1 MSWKKT
7 KKSDPSQPNTQSEPG
22 KREKTAL
29 KKLRTNKGKN
39 GLMSTGMIALVVAI
53 VVVLNLAVS
62 MLPSGIRQFD
72 ISTTKI
78 YELSDTTQDYLAK
91 LDKDVTITVVAADA
105 NIDYRLSHFLDLYT
119 ALSDHVTQKK
129 VDPVAYPSALT
140 EYDCEENSVV
150 VQCADTDQSYVI
162 PFDDILVP
170 DSYYQYYYNETVY
183 NEFDGDGQL
192 TSAIDSVVSNAS
204 HKVYRVTN
212 HSEADLG
219 TEISALLTKNH
230 FNVNEL
236 SLLLD
241 GGIPDDC
248 EVLILNQP
256 TKDLAKDELKMV
268 QSYLKK
274 GGQVSL
280 ILPSESFD
288 HPNLDTL
295 MKTYGLKLAGGYAG
309 DTQRYYTSA
318 QSYLTFFPE
327 LNTDSEAIT
336 GLTSDSLALV
346 NQALAMQQVDPKR
359 DTIEV
364 DAFLTTSESGLKVV
378 SEDDY
383 KEGQYV
389 VGATASEVV
398 GQKEDTDTDT
408 DTSGDTSSAADSSDA
423 DAADSETKE
432 SNDIVSRLTVCTANS
447 LIDDE
452 ICGQFGDS
460 ICNLTVYMN
469 TLTAAFD
476 DTSTISIP
484 SKSLQTATNTVTSAG
499 AWSMLYLAILPLAA
513 LIIGF
518 VVWYRRRKL

>member
-1 MSWKKT
+1 MSMKKT
-7 KKSDPSQPNTQSEPG
+7 ENKAG
-22 KREKTAL
+22 KRAKSGGLTVMRTA
-29 KKLRTNKGKN
+29 RGKN
-39 GLMSTGMIALVVAI
+39 GLLSTGMIALVVAI
-53 VVVLNLAVS
+53 VVVFNIAVNQ
-62 MLPSGIRQFD
+62 LPSGVRQFD
-72 ISTTKI
+72 ISTSKI
-78 YELSDTTQDYLAK
+78 YEISDTTREYLDQ
-91 LDKDVTITVVAADA
+91 LDKDVTITVVAADE

-119 ALSDHVTQKK
+119 ALSDHLTQDK

-150 VQCADTDQSYVI
+150 VQCEETDQSYVI
-162 PFDDILVP
+162 PMDDILVP
-170 DSYYQYYYNETVY
+170 DSYYLYYYNETVY
-183 NEFDGDGQL
+183 SEFDGDGQL

-212 HSEADLG
+212 HNEADLG
-219 TEISALLTKNH
+219 SEISALLTKNH
-230 FNVNEL
+230 FSVNDL

-256 TKDLAKDELKMV
+256 TKDLAKDELEMIQK
-268 QSYLKK
+268 YLKQ

-280 ILPSESFD
+280 ILASEGFD

-295 MKTYGLKLAGGYAG
+295 MKEYGLELAGGYAG

-327 LNTDSEAIT
+327 LNTDSEANT
-336 GLTSDSLALV
+336 GLTAEDLALV
-346 NQALAMQQVDPKR
+346 NQALAMKQVDPER
-359 DTIEV
+359 DTITV

-378 SEDDY
+378 SKDDY
-383 KEGQYV
+383 TEGKYV

-398 GQKEDTDTDT
+398 GQKEDTDDGEETGEDAG
-408 DTSGDTSSAADSSDA
+408 DGDTSDADSSEA
-423 DAADSETKE
+423 DAEE
-432 SNDIVSRLTVCTANS
+432 EENNDIVSRLTVITANS
-447 LIDDE
+447 LIDDN
-452 ICGQFGDS
+452 ICGQFGDA

-469 TLTAAFD
+469 TLTTAFD

-499 AWSMLYLAILPLAA
+499 VWSMLYLAVLPLAA

>member
-1 MSWKKT
+1 MSRNKT
-7 KKSDPSQPNTQSEPG
+7 ENNRATQGRNRLAPL
-22 KREKTAL
+22 KTA
-29 KKLRTNKGKN
+29 RGKN

-53 VVVLNLAVS
+53 VVVLNIAVNL
-62 MLPSGIRQFD
+62 LPSKVRQFD
-72 ISTTKI
+72 LSTTKI
-78 YELSDTTQDYLAK
+78 YEISDTTREYLEK
-91 LDKDVTITVVAADA
+91 LDKDVTITVVAADD

-119 ALSDHVTQKK
+119 ALSGHLTQKK

-150 VQCADTDQSYVI
+150 VQCADTDQSYAI
-162 PFDDILVP
+162 PMDDILVP

-183 NEFDGDGQL
+183 SEFDGDGQL

-204 HKVYRVTN
+204 HKAYAVTN
-212 HSEADLG
+212 HGEAALG

-230 FNVNEL
+230 FTVSER

-248 EVLILNQP
+248 DVLILNQP
-256 TKDLAKDELKMV
+256 TKDLAKDELKLIRT
-268 QSYLKK
+268 YLKE

-280 ILPSESFD
+280 LLPSKEFD
-288 HPNLDTL
+288 HPNLDAL
-295 MKTYGLKLAGGYAG
+295 MKEYGLELAGGYAG

-327 LNTDSEAIT
+327 LNMDSDAIT
-336 GLTSDSLALV
+336 GLTEEELALV
-346 NQALAMQQVDPKR
+346 NQALAMKQVEPKR
-359 DTIEV
+359 DTITV

-378 SEDDY
+378 SQDDY
-383 KEGQYV
+383 TEGKYV
-389 VGATASEVV
+389 VGVTASEVV
-398 GQKEDTDTDT
+398 GQKEGT
-408 DTSGDTSSAADSSDA
+408 GSSDADPSDADSSDA
-423 DAADSETKE
+423 DAEAEEEE
-432 SNDIVSRLTVCTANS
+432 SNDIVARLTVLTANS
-447 LIDDE
+447 LIDDD
-452 ICGQFGDS
+452 ICGQFGDA

-469 TLTAAFD
+469 TLTTAFD

-484 SKSLQTATNTVTSAG
+484 SKSLQTATNTITNAG
-499 AWSMLYLAILPLAA
+499 LWSVLYLAVLPLAA

>member
-1 MSWKKT
+1 MSVKKT
-7 KKSDPSQPNTQSEPG
+7 DNNRPAG
-22 KREKTAL
+22 KRTKRSLTAM
-29 KKLRTNKGKN
+29 RTVRGKN
-39 GLMSTGMIALVVAI
+39 GLLSTGMIALVVAI
-53 VVVLNLAVS
+53 VVVFNIAVNL
-62 MLPSGIRQFD
+62 LPSGVRQFD
-72 ISTTKI
+72 ISTSKI
-78 YELSDTTQDYLAK
+78 YEISDTTREYLEK
-91 LDKDVTITVVAADA
+91 LDKDVTITVVAADD

-119 ALSDHVTQKK
+119 ALSDHLTQDK

-140 EYDCEENSVV
+140 EYDCKENSVV

-162 PFDDILVP
+162 PMDDILVP

-183 NEFDGDGQL
+183 SAFDGDGQL

-212 HSEADLG
+212 HNEAELG

-230 FNVNEL
+230 FSVNDL

-256 TKDLAKDELKMV
+256 TKDLAKDELEMLQK
-268 QSYLKK
+268 YLKQ

-280 ILPSESFD
+280 ILPSEGFD

-295 MKTYGLKLAGGYAG
+295 MKEYGLKLAGGYAG

-336 GLTSDSLALV
+336 GLTAEDLALV
-346 NQALAMQQVDPKR
+346 NQALAMKQVDPKR
-359 DTIEV
+359 DTITV

-378 SEDDY
+378 SKDDY
-383 KEGQYV
+383 TKGQYV

-398 GQKEDTDTDT
+398 GQKEDTGDKEK
-408 DTSGDTSSAADSSDA
+408 SGGDTSDADSSDT
-423 DAADSETKE
+423 EE
-432 SNDIVSRLTVCTANS
+432 EEHNDIVSRLTVITANS
-447 LIDDE
+447 LIDDS
-452 ICGQFGDS
+452 ICGQFGDA

-469 TLTAAFD
+469 TLTTAFD

-499 AWSMLYLAILPLAA
+499 VWSMLYLAVLPLAA

>member
-1 MSWKKT
+1 MSMKKT
-7 KKSDPSQPNTQSEPG
+7 ENKAG
-22 KREKTAL
+22 KRAKSGGLTVMRTA
-29 KKLRTNKGKN
+29 RGKN
-39 GLMSTGMIALVVAI
+39 GLLSTGMIALVVAI
-53 VVVLNLAVS
+53 VVVFNIAVNQ
-62 MLPSGIRQFD
+62 LPSGVRQFD
-72 ISTTKI
+72 ISTSRI
-78 YELSDTTQDYLAK
+78 YEISDTTREYLDQ
-91 LDKDVTITVVAADA
+91 LDKDVTITVVAADE

-119 ALSDHVTQKK
+119 ALSDRLTQDK

-150 VQCADTDQSYVI
+150 VQCEDTDQSYVI
-162 PFDDILVP
+162 PMDEILVP
-170 DSYYQYYYNETVY
+170 DSYYLYYYNETVY
-183 NEFDGDGQL
+183 SEFDGDGQL

-212 HSEADLG
+212 HNEADLG
-219 TEISALLTKNH
+219 SEISALLTKNH
-230 FNVNEL
+230 FSVKDL

-256 TKDLAKDELKMV
+256 TRDLAKDELEMIQK
-268 QSYLKK
+268 YLKQ

-280 ILPSESFD
+280 LLASEDFD

-295 MKTYGLKLAGGYAG
+295 LKEYGLKLAGGYAG

-327 LNTDSEAIT
+327 LNTDSEANT
-336 GLTSDSLALV
+336 GLTAEDLALI
-346 NQALAMQQVDPKR
+346 NQALAMKQVEPER
-359 DTIEV
+359 DTITV

-378 SEDDY
+378 SKDDY
-383 KEGQYV
+383 AEGKYV

-398 GQKEDTDTDT
+398 GQKEDT
-408 DTSGDTSSAADSSDA
+408 GEDSSDA
-423 DAADSETKE
+423 DTSDADADEE
-432 SNDIVSRLTVCTANS
+432 ENNDIVSRLTVLTANS
-447 LIDDE
+447 LIDDN
-452 ICGQFGDS
+452 ICGQFGDA

-469 TLTAAFD
+469 TLTTAFD

-499 AWSMLYLAILPLAA
+499 VWSMLYLAVLPLAA